1 MDRVR
6 EWISDNLR
14 YILLGLAVI
23 LLIVIAFFAVR
34 LIQGIGSGNEEPQQ
48 TERQT
53 ESGTESVSESSGE
66 DLSLTRNDQN
76 IVNLMTEYFTA
87 LQNKDMDTLR
97 TLQDPFDTEDEQAA
111 QNSAIE
117 AYSNIITYS
126 KPGLTEGSYVVYAY
140 ADEKIT
146 GIDTLVP
153 SLQELYVVTNSDGN
167 LVITDKDSSQELI
180 DYIAERQTDE
190 DVQALVEDVRGKVS
204 DAVAQDTDLEEYVD
218 SLSSE
223 NSGTDTST
231 ESESGS
237 QTGTEAG
244 SASAGD
250 TMTATTTVNVRS
262 EASTDGVIY
271 GSLTEGMEVTILE
284 SLDSGWSHIQYTT
297 ADGTT
302 IEGYV
307 MTQYLTNAQ

>member
-1 MDRVR
+1 MDRIR

-34 LIQGIGSGNEEPQQ
+34 LIQGIGSKDEKPQQ

-53 ESGTESVSESSGE
+53 EDGTEAAPESTG

-76 IVNLMTEYFTA
+76 ILNLLTEYFTA

-97 TLQDPFDTEDEQAA
+97 TLQDPFDSGDEQAA
-111 QNSAIE
+111 QDSAIE

-153 SLQELYVVTNSDGN
+153 SLQELYVSTNSDGD

-180 DYIAERQTDE
+180 DYIAQRQTDE

-204 DAVAQDTDLEEYVD
+204 DAVAQDPDLEEYVD
-218 SLSSE
+218 SLSSG
-223 NSGTDTST
+223 NSGTDS
-231 ESESGS
+231 SGESGN
-237 QTGTEAG
+237 GTEAG
-244 SASAGD
+244 TDGGSVSSGD

-271 GSLTEGMEVTILE
+271 GTLTAGMEVTILE
-284 SLDSGWSHIQYTT
+284 NQESGWSHVQYTT
-297 ADGTT
+297 ADGTI

-307 MTQYLTNAQ
+307 MTQYLFSAQ